1 MTLKSNVK
9 FEEELLCRL
18 EDDMRILGNYHQSIQ
33 KPQKFAL

>member
-9 FEEELLCRL
+9 FEEKLLCSL
-18 EDDMRILGNYHQSIQ
+18 ENDVRILADFDQSIQ